1 MSKTK
6 RNYEIYLI
14 VDGNFDDSVIDEI
27 IGKYENW
34 MKKNHVEIKNTD
46 RIGRRRLAY
55 QIRRKLNGYY
65 ICFEIMA
72 PTETVT
78 KLERNFKLDENIMRY
93 LCVFMSKRELNEKD
107 QYMKKRAAYIAKI
120 EAEAKE
126 KAAQKNEENAESVNA
141 GNKKSI
147 Q

>member
-1 MSKTK
+1 
-6 RNYEIYLI
+6 
-14 VDGNFDDSVIDEI
+14 
-27 IGKYENW
+27 
-34 MKKNHVEIKNTD
+34 
-46 RIGRRRLAY
+46 
-55 QIRRKLNGYY
+55 
-65 ICFEIMA
+65 MA